1 MGKEPGSRSEGDK
14 QHCHNKGFLKEY
26 STPTY
31 VTRVCELE
39 YTVKPVKK
47 STQQPVA
54 FLPWTK
60 QERSQCRGQGKRIER
75 GEENRN
81 RDRHSKLLVKASCD
95 TGNERR
101 GHEYGGQN
109 QRNSDD
115 WTREFLHRLQRPG
128 FGRESF
134 LDVALDA
141 LNDNDRV
148 VDHQT
153 DRQDQPEQRKRI
165 DRKTE

>member
-1 MGKEPGSRSEGDK
+1 M
-14 QHCHNKGFLKEY
+14 
-26 STPTY
+26 
-31 VTRVCELE
+31 
-39 YTVKPVKK
+39 
-47 STQQPVA
+47 A
-54 FLPWTK
+54 FFPWTK
-60 QERSQCRGQGKRIER
+60 QERSQGRAQGKRIER

-81 RDRHSKLLVKASCD
+81 RDRHRKLLVKTSSD

-115 WTREFLHRLQRPG
+115 RTREFLHRLQRRG

>member
-1 MGKEPGSRSEGDK
+1 M
-14 QHCHNKGFLKEY
+14 
-26 STPTY
+26 
-31 VTRVCELE
+31 
-39 YTVKPVKK
+39 
-47 STQQPVA
+47 A

-60 QERSQCRGQGKRIER
+60 QERSQGRAQGKRIER

-81 RDRHSKLLVKASCD
+81 RDRHRKLLVKASSD
-95 TGNERR
+95 AGNERR

-115 WTREFLHRLQRPG
+115 RTREFLHRLQRRG

-134 LDVALDA
+134 LYVALDA
-141 LNDNDRV
+141 LNYNDRV
-148 VDHQT
+148 IDHQT
-153 DRQDQPEQRKRI
+153 DSQDQPEQRKRI